1 MTRNEIGGAQ
11 VKGSSLATPEEL
23 SAKRILIAEDN
34 AVNRLMIA
42 RQMKR
47 LGLTADI
54 VNNGADALTALDARN
69 YDLLITDCA
78 MPGVDGFELTATIRE
93 REIAGDRRLPII
105 ALTADAT
112 GHQVDACFAAGMDG
126 YLAKPVSLQ
135 ELEKIL
141 HGHLDPTPRA
151 HRGLQA
157 FECAIKGAGAF
168 ACRRL
173 VAAYE
178 RVFDG
183 ATDTAKLDRARRARR
198 ALVGPRAHISKTC
211 QHVVDAVLETL

>member
-126 YLAKPVSLQ
+126 YLAKSVSLQ

-151 HRGLQA
+151 RRMTRPQRTRQGPPTIRRHR
-157 FECAIKGAGAF
+157 FS
-168 ACRRL
+168 
-173 VAAYE
+173 
-178 RVFDG
+178 
-183 ATDTAKLDRARRARR
+183 TAPPWSRYSA
-198 ALVGPRAHISKTC
+198 
-211 QHVVDAVLETL
+211 Q

>member
-47 LGLTADI
+47 LGLAADI

-105 ALTADAT
+105 ALSA
-112 GHQVDACFAAGMDG
+112 
-126 YLAKPVSLQ
+126 PVRKSSPSRL
-135 ELEKIL
+135 
-141 HGHLDPTPRA
+141 
-151 HRGLQA
+151 
-157 FECAIKGAGAF
+157 
-168 ACRRL
+168 RL
-173 VAAYE
+173 VDVILGCGSHQYTGN
-178 RVFDG
+178 R
-183 ATDTAKLDRARRARR
+183 
-198 ALVGPRAHISKTC
+198 PNI
-211 QHVVDAVLETL
+211 